1 MARKK
6 EIVAML
12 LAGGQGTRL
21 QVLTKD
27 MAKPAVPF
35 GGKYRIIDFPLSN
48 CSNSGISTVGVLT
61 QFMPLEL
68 NSYMGNGN
76 PWDLD
81 RVDGGLTILPPYTA
95 GKTGE
100 WYKGTA
106 NAIYQNIKYIEQ
118 YDPEYVLILSGDHI
132 YKMNYNKMLDFH
144 KEKEADLTVAH
155 INVPLEEA
163 SRFGIL
169 NTNDDLQII
178 EFLEKPEHPIS
189 TKASMGIYIFNWKV
203 LKEYLIRDEENPESE
218 KDFGKNIIP
227 MLLEENRRI
236 FAFPFAGYWKDVG
249 TIESLWEANM
259 DLIKRRDEF
268 NISDKTW
275 KVYYRHEGKLPQF
288 IGDSAQVTDSM
299 ISDGTIVLGTVH
311 ESIVSSGVSIEKNAK
326 VQGSI
331 IMQNAIIEEGATVIN
346 SIIAEGTV
354 VKSGVTVGH
363 SEVELGQDMITVI
376 GKDEIVTEDTKVGGN

>member
-81 RVDGGLTILPPYTA
+81 RVVGGLTILPPYTA

>member
-106 NAIYQNIKYIEQ
+106 NAIYQNIKYIDQ

-132 YKMNYNKMLDFH
+132 YKMNYNKMLEFH
-144 KEKEADLTVAH
+144 KEKKADLTVAH

-169 NTNDDLQII
+169 NTDDDLRIV
-178 EFLEKPEHPIS
+178 EFLEKPEHPVS

-203 LKEYLIRDEENPESE
+203 LREYLIRDEENPESE

-227 MLLEENRRI
+227 MLLEERRI
-236 FAFPFAGYWKDVG
+236 YAFPFEGYWKDVG

-259 DLIKRRDEF
+259 DLIKRKDEF
-268 NISDKTW
+268 NISDKSW
-275 KVYYRHEGKLPQF
+275 KIYYRHEGRLPQF
-288 IGDSAQVTDSM
+288 IAESAEVTDSM
-299 ISDGTIVLGTVH
+299 ISDGTILFGKVH
-311 ESIVSSGVSIEKNAK
+311 ESILSSGVSVGKNAK
-326 VQGSI
+326 VLGSI
-331 IMQNAIIEEGATVIN
+331 IMQNAVIEEGATVVN

-363 SEVELGQDMITVI
+363 EEIEPGKDMITVI
-376 GKDEIVTEDTKVGGN
+376 GNFEVVEEDTKVGGN

>member
-1 MARKK
+1 MARKQ

-48 CSNSGISTVGVLT
+48 CANSGISTVGVLT

-132 YKMNYNKMLDFH
+132 YKMNYNKMLEFH
-144 KEKEADLTVAH
+144 KEKKADLTVAH

-169 NTNDDLQII
+169 NTDDDLRIV
-178 EFLEKPEHPIS
+178 EFLEKPEHPVS

-203 LKEYLIRDEENPESE
+203 LKEYLIRDEKNPESE

-227 MLLEENRRI
+227 MLLEEDRRI
-236 FAFPFAGYWKDVG
+236 YAFPFAGYWKDVG

-259 DLIKRRDEF
+259 DLIKRKEDF

-275 KVYYRHEGKLPQF
+275 KIYYRHEGRLPQY
-288 IGDSAQVTDSM
+288 IGESAEVTESM
-299 ISDGTIVLGTVH
+299 ISDGTIVLGKVH
-311 ESIVSSGVSIEKNAK
+311 ESIVSSGVSIAQNSK
-326 VQGSI
+326 VLGSI
-331 IMQNAIIEEGATVIN
+331 IMQNAVIEEGATVVN

-363 SEVELGQDMITVI
+363 EEIELGKDMITVI
-376 GKDEIVTEDTKVGGN
+376 GNFEVVEEDTKVGGN

>member
-6 EIVAML
+6 EIVARL

-178 EFLEKPEHPIS
+178 EFLEKPENPIS

-311 ESIVSSGVSIEKNAK
+311 ESIVSSGVSIGKNAK

-331 IMQNAIIEEGATVIN
+331 IMQNAVIEEGATVTN

>member
-132 YKMNYNKMLDFH
+132 YKMNYNKMLEFH
-144 KEKEADLTVAH
+144 KEKKADLTVAH

-169 NTNDDLQII
+169 NTDDDLRIV
-178 EFLEKPEHPIS
+178 EFLEKPEHPVS

-203 LKEYLIRDEENPESE
+203 LREYLIRDEENPESE

-227 MLLEENRRI
+227 MLLEEERRI
-236 FAFPFAGYWKDVG
+236 YAFPFEGYWKDVG

-259 DLIKRRDEF
+259 DLIKRKDEF
-268 NISDKTW
+268 NISDKSW
-275 KVYYRHEGKLPQF
+275 KIYYRHEGRLPQF
-288 IGDSAQVTDSM
+288 IAESAEVTDSM
-299 ISDGTIVLGTVH
+299 ISDGTILFGKVH
-311 ESIVSSGVSIEKNAK
+311 ESILSSGVSVGKNAK
-326 VQGSI
+326 VLGSI
-331 IMQNAIIEEGATVIN
+331 IMQNAVIEEGATVVN

-363 SEVELGQDMITVI
+363 EEIEPGKDMITVI
-376 GKDEIVTEDTKVGGN
+376 GNFEVVEEDTKVGGN

>member
-1 MARKK
+1 MARKQ

-48 CSNSGISTVGVLT
+48 CANSGISTVGVLT

-132 YKMNYNKMLDFH
+132 YKMNYNKMLEFH
-144 KEKEADLTVAH
+144 KEKKADLTVAH

-169 NTNDDLQII
+169 NTDDDLRIV
-178 EFLEKPEHPIS
+178 EFLEKPEHPVS

-227 MLLEENRRI
+227 MLLEEDRRI
-236 FAFPFAGYWKDVG
+236 YAFPFAGYWKDVG

-259 DLIKRRDEF
+259 DLIKRKEDF

-275 KVYYRHEGKLPQF
+275 KIYYRHEGRLPQY
-288 IGDSAQVTDSM
+288 IGGSAEVTESM
-299 ISDGTIVLGTVH
+299 ISDGTIVLGKVH
-311 ESIVSSGVSIEKNAK
+311 ESIVSSGVSIAQNSK
-326 VQGSI
+326 VLGSI
-331 IMQNAIIEEGATVIN
+331 IMQNAVIEEGATVVN

-363 SEVELGQDMITVI
+363 EEIELGKDMITVI
-376 GKDEIVTEDTKVGGN
+376 GNFEVVEEDTKVGGN

>member
-275 KVYYRHEGKLPQF
+275 KIYYRHEGKLPQF

-331 IMQNAIIEEGATVIN
+331 IMQNAVIEEGATVIN

>member
-132 YKMNYNKMLDFH
+132 YKMNYNKMLQFH
-144 KEKEADLTVAH
+144 KEKKADLTVAH

-169 NTNDDLQII
+169 NTDDDLRIV
-178 EFLEKPEHPIS
+178 EFLEKPEHPVS

-203 LKEYLIRDEENPESE
+203 LREYLIRDEENPESE

-227 MLLEENRRI
+227 MLLEERRVY
-236 FAFPFAGYWKDVG
+236 AFPFEGYWKDVG

-259 DLIKRRDEF
+259 DLIKRKDEF
-268 NISDKTW
+268 NISDKSW
-275 KVYYRHEGKLPQF
+275 KIYYRHEGRLPQF
-288 IGDSAQVTDSM
+288 IAESAEVTDSM
-299 ISDGTIVLGTVH
+299 ISDGTILFGKVH
-311 ESIVSSGVSIEKNAK
+311 ESILSSGVSVGKNAK
-326 VQGSI
+326 VLGSI
-331 IMQNAIIEEGATVIN
+331 IMQNAVIEEGATVVN

-363 SEVELGQDMITVI
+363 EEIEPGKDMITVI
-376 GKDEIVTEDTKVGGN
+376 GNFEVVEEDTKVGGN

>member
-1 MARKK
+1 MARKQ

-132 YKMNYNKMLDFH
+132 YKMNYNKMLEFH
-144 KEKEADLTVAH
+144 KEKKADLTVAH
-155 INVPLEEA
+155 INVSLEEA

-169 NTNDDLQII
+169 NTDDDLRIV
-178 EFLEKPEHPIS
+178 EFLEKPEHPVS

-203 LKEYLIRDEENPESE
+203 LREYLIRDEENPESE

-227 MLLEENRRI
+227 MLLEEDRRI
-236 FAFPFAGYWKDVG
+236 YAFPFEGYWKDVG

-259 DLIKRRDEF
+259 DLIKRKDEF
-268 NISDKTW
+268 NISDKSW
-275 KVYYRHEGKLPQF
+275 KIYYRHEGRLPQF
-288 IGDSAQVTDSM
+288 IAESAEVTDSM
-299 ISDGTIVLGTVH
+299 ISDGTILLGKVH
-311 ESIVSSGVSIEKNAK
+311 ESILSSGVSVGKNAK
-326 VQGSI
+326 VLGSI
-331 IMQNAIIEEGATVIN
+331 IMQNAVIEEGATVVN

-363 SEVELGQDMITVI
+363 EEIELGKDMITVI
-376 GKDEIVTEDTKVGGN
+376 GNFEVVEEDTKVGGN

>member
-132 YKMNYNKMLDFH
+132 YKMNYNKMLQFH
-144 KEKEADLTVAH
+144 KEKKADLTVAH

-169 NTNDDLQII
+169 NTDDDLRIV
-178 EFLEKPEHPIS
+178 EFLEKPEHPVS

-203 LKEYLIRDEENPESE
+203 LREYLIRDEENPESE

-227 MLLEENRRI
+227 MLLEERRVY
-236 FAFPFAGYWKDVG
+236 AFPFEGYWKDVG

-259 DLIKRRDEF
+259 DLIKRKDEF
-268 NISDKTW
+268 NISDKSW
-275 KVYYRHEGKLPQF
+275 KIYYRHEGRLPQF
-288 IGDSAQVTDSM
+288 IAESAEVTDSM
-299 ISDGTIVLGTVH
+299 ISDGTILFGKVH
-311 ESIVSSGVSIEKNAK
+311 ESILSSGVSVGKNAK
-326 VQGSI
+326 VLGSI
-331 IMQNAIIEEGATVIN
+331 IMQNAVIEEGATVVN

-363 SEVELGQDMITVI
+363 GEIELGKDMITVI
-376 GKDEIVTEDTKVGGN
+376 GNFEVVEEDTKVGGN

>member
-106 NAIYQNIKYIEQ
+106 NAIYQNIKYIDQ

-132 YKMNYNKMLDFH
+132 YKMNYNKMLQFH
-144 KEKEADLTVAH
+144 KEKKADLTVAH

-169 NTNDDLQII
+169 NTDDDLRIV
-178 EFLEKPEHPIS
+178 EFLEKPEHPVS

-203 LKEYLIRDEENPESE
+203 LREYLIRDEENPESE

-227 MLLEENRRI
+227 MLLEERRVY
-236 FAFPFAGYWKDVG
+236 AFPFEGYWKDVG

-259 DLIKRRDEF
+259 DLIKTKESF
-268 NISDKTW
+268 NIDDKLW
-275 KVYYRHEGKLPQF
+275 RIYYRHTGIMPQYL
-288 IGDSAQVTDSM
+288 SENANVKRSM
-299 ISDGTIVLGTVH
+299 ISDGTTVSGTVLD
-311 ESIVSSGVSIEKNAK
+311 SVISSGVVVEDGAE
-326 VQGSI
+326 VVGSI
-331 IMQNAIIEEGATVIN
+331 IMQNAVVEKGAKVYN
-346 SIIAEGTV
+346 SIIAEGAV
-354 VKSGVTVGH
+354 IKENIEVGNK
-363 SEVELGQDMITVI
+363 EITIGKEQITVI
-376 GKDEIVTEDTKVGGN
+376 GKDEVVSNNIRVEGK

>member
-1 MARKK
+1 MARKQ

-132 YKMNYNKMLDFH
+132 YKMNYNKMLEFH
-144 KEKEADLTVAH
+144 KEKKADLTVAH

-169 NTNDDLQII
+169 NTDDDIRI
-178 EFLEKPEHPIS
+178 VEFLEKPEHPIS

-203 LKEYLIRDEENPESE
+203 LREYLIRDEENPESE

-227 MLLEENRRI
+227 MLLEEDRRI
-236 FAFPFAGYWKDVG
+236 YAFPFAGYWKDVG

-259 DLIKRRDEF
+259 DLIKRREEF
-268 NISDKTW
+268 NISDKSW
-275 KVYYRHEGKLPQF
+275 KIYYRHEGRLPQY
-288 IGDSAQVTDSM
+288 IGESAEVTDSM
-299 ISDGTIVLGTVH
+299 ISDGTIVLGKVH
-311 ESIVSSGVSIEKNAK
+311 ESIVSSGVSIAKNSK
-326 VQGSI
+326 VLGSI
-331 IMQNAIIEEGATVIN
+331 IMQNAVIEEGATVVN

-363 SEVELGQDMITVI
+363 EEIELGKDMITVI
-376 GKDEIVTEDTKVGGN
+376 GNFEVVEEDTKVGGN

>member
-1 MARKK
+1 MARKQ

-48 CSNSGISTVGVLT
+48 CANSGISTVGVLT

-132 YKMNYNKMLDFH
+132 YKMNYNKMLEFH
-144 KEKEADLTVAH
+144 KEKKADLTVAH

-169 NTNDDLQII
+169 NTDDDLRIV
-178 EFLEKPEHPIS
+178 EFLEKPEHPVS

-227 MLLEENRRI
+227 MLLEEDRRI
-236 FAFPFAGYWKDVG
+236 YAFPFAGYWKDVG

-259 DLIKRRDEF
+259 DLIKRKEDF

-275 KVYYRHEGKLPQF
+275 KIYYRHEGRLHQY
-288 IGDSAQVTDSM
+288 IGESAEVTESM
-299 ISDGTIVLGTVH
+299 ISDGTIVLGKVH
-311 ESIVSSGVSIEKNAK
+311 ESIVSSGVSIAQNSK
-326 VQGSI
+326 VLGSI
-331 IMQNAIIEEGATVIN
+331 IMQNAVIEEGATVVN

-363 SEVELGQDMITVI
+363 EEIELGKDMITVI
-376 GKDEIVTEDTKVGGN
+376 GNFEVVEEDTKVGGN

>member
-1 MARKK
+1 MARKQ

-132 YKMNYNKMLDFH
+132 YKMNYNKMLEFH
-144 KEKEADLTVAH
+144 KEKKADLTVAH

-169 NTNDDLQII
+169 NTDDDLRIV
-178 EFLEKPEHPIS
+178 EFLEKPEHPVS

-203 LKEYLIRDEENPESE
+203 LREYLIRDEENPESE

-227 MLLEENRRI
+227 MLLEEDRRI
-236 FAFPFAGYWKDVG
+236 YAFPFAGYWKDVG

-259 DLIKRRDEF
+259 DLIKRREEF
-268 NISDKTW
+268 NISDKSW
-275 KVYYRHEGKLPQF
+275 KIYYRHEGRLPQY
-288 IGDSAQVTDSM
+288 IGESAEVTDSM
-299 ISDGTIVLGTVH
+299 ISDGTIVLGKVH
-311 ESIVSSGVSIEKNAK
+311 ESIVSSGVSIAQNSK
-326 VQGSI
+326 VLGSI
-331 IMQNAIIEEGATVIN
+331 IMQNAVIEEGATVVN

-363 SEVELGQDMITVI
+363 EEIELGKDMITVI
-376 GKDEIVTEDTKVGGN
+376 GNFEVVEEDTKVGGN

>member
-106 NAIYQNIKYIEQ
+106 NAIYQNIKYIDQ

-132 YKMNYNKMLDFH
+132 YKMNYNKMLEFH
-144 KEKEADLTVAH
+144 KEKKADLTVAH

-169 NTNDDLQII
+169 NTDDDLRIV
-178 EFLEKPEHPIS
+178 EFLEKPEHPVS

-203 LKEYLIRDEENPESE
+203 LREYLIRDEENPESE

-227 MLLEENRRI
+227 MLLEERRI
-236 FAFPFAGYWKDVG
+236 YAFPFEGYWKDVG

-259 DLIKRRDEF
+259 DLIKRKDEF
-268 NISDKTW
+268 NISDKSW
-275 KVYYRHEGKLPQF
+275 KIYYRHEGRLPQF
-288 IGDSAQVTDSM
+288 IAESAEVTDSM
-299 ISDGTIVLGTVH
+299 ISDGTIVLGKVH
-311 ESIVSSGVSIEKNAK
+311 ESILSSGVSVGKNAK
-326 VQGSI
+326 VLGSI
-331 IMQNAIIEEGATVIN
+331 IMQNAVIEEGATVVN

-363 SEVELGQDMITVI
+363 EEIELGKDMITVI
-376 GKDEIVTEDTKVGGN
+376 GNFEVVEEDTKVGGN

>member
-21 QVLTKD
+21 QVLTQD

-48 CSNSGISTVGVLT
+48 CANSEILTVGVLT

-68 NSYMGNGN
+68 NSYMGNGQ

-81 RVDGGLTILPPYTA
+81 RMDGGLSILPPYTA

-118 YDPEYVLILSGDHI
+118 YNPDYVLILSGDHI
-132 YKMNYNKMLDFH
+132 YKMNYREMLDFH
-144 KEKEADLTVAH
+144 KEKGAELTIAH

-169 NTNDDLQII
+169 NTNDDLQVV
-178 EFLEKPEHPIS
+178 EFVEKPAEPIS
-189 TKASMGIYIFNWKV
+189 TKASMGIYIFNWKE
-203 LKEYLIRDEENPESE
+203 LREYLIRDEQNELSE

-227 MLLEENRRI
+227 MMLNEQKKI
-236 FAFPFAGYWKDVG
+236 YAFPFDGYWKDVG

-259 DLIKRRDEF
+259 DLIKNRENF
-268 NISDKTW
+268 NIGDPLW
-275 KVYYRHEGKLPQF
+275 RIYYRHTGSLPQF
-288 IGDSAQVTDSM
+288 IGQEATISESM
-299 ISDGTIVLGTVH
+299 VSDGTVVNGYLK
-311 ESIVSSGVSIEKNAK
+311 ESIISSGVTVEAGAEI
-326 VQGSI
+326 VGSI
-331 IMQNAIIEEGATVIN
+331 IMEGAVIESGAKIFN
-346 SIIAEGTV
+346 SIIAEGAV
-354 VKSGVTVGH
+354 VKSGVEVGH
-363 SEVELGQDMITVI
+363 REIVLGKDMITVV
-376 GKDEIVTEDTKVGGN
+376 GKNRVVEHDTKVEL

>member
-1 MARKK
+1 MIIEK
-6 EIVAML
+6 ELVAML
-12 LAGGQGTRL
+12 LACGHGKLL
-21 QVLTKD
+21 QVRTRE
-27 MAKPAVPF
+27 MSKPAVPF

-106 NAIYQNIKYIEQ
+106 NAIYQNIKYIDQ

-132 YKMNYNKMLDFH
+132 YKMNYNKMLQFH
-144 KEKEADLTVAH
+144 KEKKADLTVAH
-155 INVPLEEA
+155 INVPLDEA

-169 NTNDDLQII
+169 NTDDDLRIV
-178 EFLEKPEHPIS
+178 EFLEKPEHPVS

-203 LKEYLIRDEENPESE
+203 LREYLIRDEENPESE

-227 MLLEENRRI
+227 MLLEEERRVY
-236 FAFPFAGYWKDVG
+236 AFPFEGYWKDVG

-259 DLIKRRDEF
+259 DLIKRKDEF
-268 NISDKTW
+268 NISDKSW
-275 KVYYRHEGKLPQF
+275 KIYYRHEGRLPQF
-288 IGDSAQVTDSM
+288 IAESAEVTDSM
-299 ISDGTIVLGTVH
+299 ISDGTILFGKVH
-311 ESIVSSGVSIEKNAK
+311 ESILSSGVSVGKNAK
-326 VQGSI
+326 VLGSI
-331 IMQNAIIEEGATVIN
+331 IMQNAVIEEGATVVN

-363 SEVELGQDMITVI
+363 EEIELGKDMITVI
-376 GKDEIVTEDTKVGGN
+376 GNFEVVEEDTKVGGN

>member
-178 EFLEKPEHPIS
+178 EFLEKPENPIS

-236 FAFPFAGYWKDVG
+236 FAFPFADYWKDVG

-331 IMQNAIIEEGATVIN
+331 IMQNAVIEEGATVIN

>member
-132 YKMNYNKMLDFH
+132 YKMNYNKMLEFH
-144 KEKEADLTVAH
+144 KAKKADLTVAH
-155 INVPLEEA
+155 INVSLEEA

-169 NTNDDLQII
+169 NTDDDLRIV
-178 EFLEKPEHPIS
+178 EFLEKPEHPVS

-203 LKEYLIRDEENPESE
+203 LREYLIRDEENPESE

-227 MLLEENRRI
+227 MLLEEERRI
-236 FAFPFAGYWKDVG
+236 YAFPFEGYWKDVG

-259 DLIKRRDEF
+259 DLIKRKDEF
-268 NISDKTW
+268 NISDKSW
-275 KVYYRHEGKLPQF
+275 KIYYRHEGRLPQF
-288 IGDSAQVTDSM
+288 IAESAEVTDSM
-299 ISDGTIVLGTVH
+299 ISDGTILLGKVH
-311 ESIVSSGVSIEKNAK
+311 ESILSSGVSVGKNAK
-326 VQGSI
+326 VLGSI
-331 IMQNAIIEEGATVIN
+331 IMQNAVIEEGATVVN

-363 SEVELGQDMITVI
+363 EEIELGKDMVTVI
-376 GKDEIVTEDTKVGGN
+376 GNFEVVEEDTKVGGN

>member
-1 MARKK
+1 MARKQ

-48 CSNSGISTVGVLT
+48 CANSGISTVGVLT

-132 YKMNYNKMLDFH
+132 YKMNYNKMLEFH
-144 KEKEADLTVAH
+144 KEKKADLTVAH

-169 NTNDDLQII
+169 NTDDNLRIV
-178 EFLEKPEHPIS
+178 EFLEKPEHPVS

-227 MLLEENRRI
+227 MLLEEDRKI
-236 FAFPFAGYWKDVG
+236 YAFPFAGYWKDVG

-259 DLIKRRDEF
+259 DLIKRKEDF

-275 KVYYRHEGKLPQF
+275 KIYYRHEGRLPQY
-288 IGDSAQVTDSM
+288 IGESAEVTESM
-299 ISDGTIVLGTVH
+299 ISDGTIVLGKVH
-311 ESIVSSGVSIEKNAK
+311 ESIVSSGVSIAQNSK
-326 VQGSI
+326 VLGSI
-331 IMQNAIIEEGATVIN
+331 IMQNAVIEEGATVVN

-363 SEVELGQDMITVI
+363 EEIELGKDMITVI
-376 GKDEIVTEDTKVGGN
+376 GNFEVVEEDTKVGGN

>member
-326 VQGSI
+326 IQGSI
-331 IMQNAIIEEGATVIN
+331 IMQNAVIEEGATVTN

>member
-1 MARKK
+1 MARKQ

-48 CSNSGISTVGVLT
+48 CANSGISTVGVLT

-132 YKMNYNKMLDFH
+132 YKMNYNKMLEFH
-144 KEKEADLTVAH
+144 KEKKADLTVAH

-169 NTNDDLQII
+169 NTDEDLRIV
-178 EFLEKPEHPIS
+178 EFLEKPEHPVS

-227 MLLEENRRI
+227 MLLEEDRRI
-236 FAFPFAGYWKDVG
+236 YAFPFAGYWKDVG

-259 DLIKRRDEF
+259 DLIKRKEDF

-275 KVYYRHEGKLPQF
+275 KIYYRHEGRLPQY
-288 IGDSAQVTDSM
+288 IGESAEVTESM
-299 ISDGTIVLGTVH
+299 ISDGTIVLGKVH
-311 ESIVSSGVSIEKNAK
+311 ESIVSSGVSIAQNSK
-326 VQGSI
+326 VLGSI
-331 IMQNAIIEEGATVIN
+331 IMQNAVIEEGATVVN

-363 SEVELGQDMITVI
+363 EEIELGKDMITVI
-376 GKDEIVTEDTKVGGN
+376 GNFEVVEEDTKVGGN

>member
-1 MARKK
+1 MARK
-6 EIVAML
+6 
-12 LAGGQGTRL
+12 QGTRL

-48 CSNSGISTVGVLT
+48 CANSGISTVGVLT

-132 YKMNYNKMLDFH
+132 YKMNYNKMLEFH
-144 KEKEADLTVAH
+144 KEKKADLTVAH

-169 NTNDDLQII
+169 NTDDDLRIV
-178 EFLEKPEHPIS
+178 EFLEKPEHPVS

-227 MLLEENRRI
+227 MLLEEDRRI
-236 FAFPFAGYWKDVG
+236 YAFPFAGYWKDVG

-259 DLIKRRDEF
+259 DLIKRKEDF

-275 KVYYRHEGKLPQF
+275 KIYYRHEGRLPQY
-288 IGDSAQVTDSM
+288 IGESAEVTESM
-299 ISDGTIVLGTVH
+299 ISDGTIVLGKVH
-311 ESIVSSGVSIEKNAK
+311 ESIVSSGVSIAQNSK
-326 VQGSI
+326 VLGSI
-331 IMQNAIIEEGATVIN
+331 IMQNAVIEEGATVVN

-363 SEVELGQDMITVI
+363 EEIELGKDMITVI
-376 GKDEIVTEDTKVGGN
+376 GNFEVVEEDTKVGGN

>member
-1 MARKK
+1 MARKQ

-132 YKMNYNKMLDFH
+132 YKMNYNKMLEFH
-144 KEKEADLTVAH
+144 KEKKADLTVAH

-169 NTNDDLQII
+169 NTDDDLRIV
-178 EFLEKPEHPIS
+178 EFLEKPEHPVS

-203 LKEYLIRDEENPESE
+203 LREYLIRDEENPESE

-227 MLLEENRRI
+227 MLLEEDRRI
-236 FAFPFAGYWKDVG
+236 YAFPFAGYWKDVG

-259 DLIKRRDEF
+259 DLIKRKDEF
-268 NISDKTW
+268 NIADKTW
-275 KVYYRHEGKLPQF
+275 KIYYRHEGRLPQY
-288 IGDSAQVTDSM
+288 IGDSAEVTDSM
-299 ISDGTIVLGTVH
+299 ISDGTIVLGKVH
-311 ESIVSSGVSIEKNAK
+311 ESIVSSGVSIARNSK
-326 VQGSI
+326 VLGSI
-331 IMQNAIIEEGATVIN
+331 IMQNAVIEEGATVVN

-363 SEVELGQDMITVI
+363 EEIELGKDMITVI
-376 GKDEIVTEDTKVGGN
+376 GNFEVVEEDTKVGGN

>member
-1 MARKK
+1 MARKQ

-48 CSNSGISTVGVLT
+48 CANSGISTVGVLT

-132 YKMNYNKMLDFH
+132 YKMNYNKMLEFH
-144 KEKEADLTVAH
+144 KEKKADLTVAH

-169 NTNDDLQII
+169 NTDDDLRIV
-178 EFLEKPEHPIS
+178 EFLEKPEHPVS

-227 MLLEENRRI
+227 LLLEEDRRI
-236 FAFPFAGYWKDVG
+236 YAFPFAGYWKDVG

-259 DLIKRRDEF
+259 DLIKRKEDF

-275 KVYYRHEGKLPQF
+275 KIYYRHEGRLPQY
-288 IGDSAQVTDSM
+288 IGESAEVTESM
-299 ISDGTIVLGTVH
+299 ISDGTIVLGKVH
-311 ESIVSSGVSIEKNAK
+311 ESIVSSGVSIAQNSK
-326 VQGSI
+326 VLGSI
-331 IMQNAIIEEGATVIN
+331 IMQNAVIEEGATVVN

-363 SEVELGQDMITVI
+363 EEIELGKDMITVI
-376 GKDEIVTEDTKVGGN
+376 GNFEVVEEDTKVGGN

>member
-132 YKMNYNKMLDFH
+132 YKMNYTKMLDFH

-178 EFLEKPEHPIS
+178 EFLEKPENPIS

-331 IMQNAIIEEGATVIN
+331 IMQNAIIEEGATVTN

>member
-1 MARKK
+1 MARKQ

-48 CSNSGISTVGVLT
+48 CANSGISTVGVLT

-132 YKMNYNKMLDFH
+132 YKMNYNKMLEFH
-144 KEKEADLTVAH
+144 KEKKADLTVAH

-169 NTNDDLQII
+169 NTDDNLRIV
-178 EFLEKPEHPIS
+178 EFLEKPEHPVS

-227 MLLEENRRI
+227 MLLEEDRRI
-236 FAFPFAGYWKDVG
+236 YAFPFAGYWKDVG

-259 DLIKRRDEF
+259 DLIKRKEDF

-275 KVYYRHEGKLPQF
+275 KIYYRHEGRLPQY
-288 IGDSAQVTDSM
+288 IGESAEVTESM
-299 ISDGTIVLGTVH
+299 ISDGTIVLGKVH
-311 ESIVSSGVSIEKNAK
+311 ESIVSSGVSIAQNSR
-326 VQGSI
+326 VLGSI
-331 IMQNAIIEEGATVIN
+331 IMQNAVIEEGATVVN

-363 SEVELGQDMITVI
+363 EEIELGKDMITVI
-376 GKDEIVTEDTKVGGN
+376 GNFEVVEEDTKVGGN

>member
-132 YKMNYNKMLDFH
+132 YKMNYNKMLEFH
-144 KEKEADLTVAH
+144 KEKKADLTVAH
-155 INVPLEEA
+155 IIVSLEEA

-169 NTNDDLQII
+169 NTDDDLRIV
-178 EFLEKPEHPIS
+178 EFLEKPEHPVS

-203 LKEYLIRDEENPESE
+203 LREYLIRDEENSESE

-227 MLLEENRRI
+227 MLLEEDRRI
-236 FAFPFAGYWKDVG
+236 YAFPFEGYWKDVG

-259 DLIKRRDEF
+259 DLIKRKDEF
-268 NISDKTW
+268 NISDKSW
-275 KVYYRHEGKLPQF
+275 KIYYRHEGRLPQF
-288 IGDSAQVTDSM
+288 IAESAEVTDSM
-299 ISDGTIVLGTVH
+299 ISDGTIVLGKVH
-311 ESIVSSGVSIEKNAK
+311 ESILSSGVSVGKNAK
-326 VQGSI
+326 VLGSI
-331 IMQNAIIEEGATVIN
+331 IMQNAVIEEGATVVN

-363 SEVELGQDMITVI
+363 EEIELGKDMVTVI
-376 GKDEIVTEDTKVGGN
+376 GNFEVVEEDTKVGGY

>member
-106 NAIYQNIKYIEQ
+106 NAIYQNIKYIDQ

-132 YKMNYNKMLDFH
+132 YKMNYNKMLEFH
-144 KEKEADLTVAH
+144 KEKGADLTVAH
-155 INVPLEEA
+155 IDVPLEEA

-169 NTNDDLQII
+169 NTDDDLRIV
-178 EFLEKPEHPIS
+178 EFLEKPKNPVS

-227 MLLEENRRI
+227 MLLEEDRRI
-236 FAFPFAGYWKDVG
+236 YAFPFAGYWKDVG

-259 DLIKRRDEF
+259 DLIKRKEDF

-275 KVYYRHEGKLPQF
+275 KIYYRHEGRLPQY
-288 IGDSAQVTDSM
+288 IGESAEVTESM
-299 ISDGTIVLGTVH
+299 ISDGTIVLGKVH
-311 ESIVSSGVSIEKNAK
+311 ESIVSSGVSIGKNSK
-326 VQGSI
+326 VLGSI
-331 IMQNAIIEEGATVIN
+331 IMQNAVIEEGATVVN

-363 SEVELGQDMITVI
+363 EEIVPGQDMITVI
-376 GKDEIVTEDTKVGGN
+376 GNFEVVEEDTKVGGN

>member
-178 EFLEKPEHPIS
+178 EFLEKPENPIS

-331 IMQNAIIEEGATVIN
+331 IMQNAVIEEGATIIN

-354 VKSGVTVGH
+354 VNSGVTVGH

>member
-1 MARKK
+1 MARKQ

-48 CSNSGISTVGVLT
+48 CANSGISTVGVLT

-132 YKMNYNKMLDFH
+132 YKMNYNKMLEFH
-144 KEKEADLTVAH
+144 KEKKADLTVAH

-169 NTNDDLQII
+169 NTDDDLRIV
-178 EFLEKPEHPIS
+178 EFLEKPEHPVS

-203 LKEYLIRDEENPESE
+203 LREYLIRDEENPESE

-227 MLLEENRRI
+227 MLLEEDRRI
-236 FAFPFAGYWKDVG
+236 YAFPFAGYWKDVG

-259 DLIKRRDEF
+259 DLIKRKEDF

-275 KVYYRHEGKLPQF
+275 KIYYRHEGRLPQY
-288 IGDSAQVTDSM
+288 IGESAEVTESM
-299 ISDGTIVLGTVH
+299 ISDGTIVLGKVH
-311 ESIVSSGVSIEKNAK
+311 ESIVSSGVSIAQNSR
-326 VQGSI
+326 VLGSI
-331 IMQNAIIEEGATVIN
+331 IMQNAVIEEGATVVN

-363 SEVELGQDMITVI
+363 EEIELGKDMITVI
-376 GKDEIVTEDTKVGGN
+376 GNFEVVEEDTKVGGN

>member
-1 MARKK
+1 MARKQ

-48 CSNSGISTVGVLT
+48 CANSGISTVGVLT

-132 YKMNYNKMLDFH
+132 YKMNYNKMLEFH
-144 KEKEADLTVAH
+144 KEKKADLTVAH

-169 NTNDDLQII
+169 NTDDDLRIV
-178 EFLEKPEHPIS
+178 EFLEKPEHPVS

-203 LKEYLIRDEENPESE
+203 LKEYLIRDEKNPESE

-227 MLLEENRRI
+227 MLLEEDRRI
-236 FAFPFAGYWKDVG
+236 YAFPFAGYWKDVG

-268 NISDKTW
+268 NIADKSW
-275 KVYYRHEGKLPQF
+275 KIYYRHEGRLPQY
-288 IGDSAQVTDSM
+288 IGESAEVTESM
-299 ISDGTIVLGTVH
+299 ISDGTIVLGKVH
-311 ESIVSSGVSIEKNAK
+311 ESIVSSGVSIAQNSK
-326 VQGSI
+326 VLGSI
-331 IMQNAIIEEGATVIN
+331 IMQNAVIEEGATVVN

-363 SEVELGQDMITVI
+363 EEIELGKDMITVI
-376 GKDEIVTEDTKVGGN
+376 GNFEVVEEDTKVGGN

>member
-132 YKMNYNKMLDFH
+132 YKMNYNKMLQFH
-144 KEKEADLTVAH
+144 KEKKADLTVAH

-169 NTNDDLQII
+169 NTDDDLRIV
-178 EFLEKPEHPIS
+178 EFLEKPEHPVS

-203 LKEYLIRDEENPESE
+203 LRECLIRDEENPESE

-227 MLLEENRRI
+227 MLLEEHRI
-236 FAFPFAGYWKDVG
+236 YAFPFEGYWKDVG

-259 DLIKRRDEF
+259 DLIKRKEEF
-268 NISDKTW
+268 NISDKSW
-275 KVYYRHEGKLPQF
+275 KIYYRHEGRLPQF
-288 IGDSAQVTDSM
+288 IAESAEVTDSM
-299 ISDGTIVLGTVH
+299 ISDGTIVLGKVH
-311 ESIVSSGVSIEKNAK
+311 ESILSSGVSVGKNAK
-326 VQGSI
+326 VLGSI
-331 IMQNAIIEEGATVIN
+331 IMQNAVIEEGATVVN

-363 SEVELGQDMITVI
+363 EEIEPGKDMITVI
-376 GKDEIVTEDTKVGGN
+376 GNFEVVEEDTKVGGN

>member
-1 MARKK
+1 MARKQ

-48 CSNSGISTVGVLT
+48 CANSGISTVGVLT

-118 YDPEYVLILSGDHI
+118 YDPEYVLILSGDRI
-132 YKMNYNKMLDFH
+132 YKMNYNKMLEFH
-144 KEKEADLTVAH
+144 KEKKADLTVAH

-169 NTNDDLQII
+169 NTDDDLRIV
-178 EFLEKPEHPIS
+178 EFLEKPEHPVS

-227 MLLEENRRI
+227 MLLEEDRRI
-236 FAFPFAGYWKDVG
+236 YAFPFAGYWKDVG

-259 DLIKRRDEF
+259 DLIKRKEDF

-275 KVYYRHEGKLPQF
+275 KIYYRHEGRLPQY
-288 IGDSAQVTDSM
+288 IGESAEVTESM
-299 ISDGTIVLGTVH
+299 ISDGTIVLGKVH
-311 ESIVSSGVSIEKNAK
+311 ESIVSSGVSIAQNSK
-326 VQGSI
+326 VLGSI
-331 IMQNAIIEEGATVIN
+331 IMQNAVIEEGATVVN

-363 SEVELGQDMITVI
+363 EEIELGKDMITVI
-376 GKDEIVTEDTKVGGN
+376 GNFEVVEEDTKVGGN

>member
-35 GGKYRIIDFPLSN
+35 GGKYRIIDFPL
-48 CSNSGISTVGVLT
+48 STVGVLT

-275 KVYYRHEGKLPQF
+275 KIYYRHEGKLPQF

-331 IMQNAIIEEGATVIN
+331 IMQNAVIEEGATVIN

>member
-178 EFLEKPEHPIS
+178 EFLEKPENPIS

-259 DLIKRRDEF
+259 DVIKRRDEF

-331 IMQNAIIEEGATVIN
+331 IMQNAVIEEGATVIN

>member
-1 MARKK
+1 MARKQ

-48 CSNSGISTVGVLT
+48 CANSGISTVGVLT

-132 YKMNYNKMLDFH
+132 YKMNYNKMLEFH
-144 KEKEADLTVAH
+144 KEKKADLTVAH

-169 NTNDDLQII
+169 NTDDNLRIV
-178 EFLEKPEHPIS
+178 EFLEKPEHPVS

-227 MLLEENRRI
+227 MLLEEDRRI
-236 FAFPFAGYWKDVG
+236 YAYPFAGYWKDVG

-259 DLIKRRDEF
+259 DLIKRKEDF

-275 KVYYRHEGKLPQF
+275 KIYYRHEGRLPQY
-288 IGDSAQVTDSM
+288 IGESAEVTESM
-299 ISDGTIVLGTVH
+299 ISDGTIVLGKVH
-311 ESIVSSGVSIEKNAK
+311 ESIVSSGVSIAQNSR
-326 VQGSI
+326 VLGSI
-331 IMQNAIIEEGATVIN
+331 IMQNAVIEEGATVVN

-354 VKSGVTVGH
+354 VKNGVTVGH
-363 SEVELGQDMITVI
+363 EEIELGKDMITVI
-376 GKDEIVTEDTKVGGN
+376 GNFEVVEEDTKVGGN

>member
-1 MARKK
+1 MARKQ

-48 CSNSGISTVGVLT
+48 CSNSGISTVGVVT

-132 YKMNYNKMLDFH
+132 YKMNYNKMLEFH
-144 KEKEADLTVAH
+144 KEKKADLTVAH
-155 INVPLEEA
+155 INVPIEEA

-169 NTNDDLQII
+169 NTDEDLRIV
-178 EFLEKPEHPIS
+178 EFLEKPEHPVS

-203 LKEYLIRDEENPESE
+203 LREYLIRDEENPESE

-227 MLLEENRRI
+227 MLLEEDRRI
-236 FAFPFAGYWKDVG
+236 YAFPFAGYWKDVG

-259 DLIKRRDEF
+259 DLINRKEDF

-275 KVYYRHEGKLPQF
+275 KIYYRHEGRLPQY
-288 IGDSAQVTDSM
+288 IGESAEVTESM
-299 ISDGTIVLGTVH
+299 ISDGTIVLGKVH
-311 ESIVSSGVSIEKNAK
+311 ESIVSSGVSIAQNSK
-326 VQGSI
+326 VLGSI
-331 IMQNAIIEEGATVIN
+331 IMQNAVIEEGATVVN

-363 SEVELGQDMITVI
+363 EEIELGKDMITVI
-376 GKDEIVTEDTKVGGN
+376 GNFEVVEEDTKVGGN

>member
-178 EFLEKPEHPIS
+178 EFLEKPENPIS

-311 ESIVSSGVSIEKNAK
+311 ESIVSSGVSIGKNAK

-331 IMQNAIIEEGATVIN
+331 IMQNAIIEEGATVTN

>member
-1 MARKK
+1 
-6 EIVAML
+6 
-12 LAGGQGTRL
+12 
-21 QVLTKD
+21 
-27 MAKPAVPF
+27 
-35 GGKYRIIDFPLSN
+35 
-48 CSNSGISTVGVLT
+48 
-61 QFMPLEL
+61 
-68 NSYMGNGN
+68 
-76 PWDLD
+76 
-81 RVDGGLTILPPYTA
+81 
-95 GKTGE
+95 
-100 WYKGTA
+100 
-106 NAIYQNIKYIEQ
+106 
-118 YDPEYVLILSGDHI
+118 
-132 YKMNYNKMLDFH
+132 MLDFH

-331 IMQNAIIEEGATVIN
+331 IMQNAVIEEGATVIN

-363 SEVELGQDMITVI
+363 SEVELGQDMISVI